1 MVVFNVKKRKILPDA
16 PLLYGNEVVISNDD
30 SVIRD
35 KDEKLGRAKTQTLNC
50 KLDQAQLNEELTQK
64 ITIKAK
70 YTICRKILTRRTKLR
85 GQ

>member
-1 MVVFNVKKRKILPDA
+1 MRMKQTRYLQ
-16 PLLYGNEVVISNDD
+16 DD
-30 SVIRD
+30 SEIRT
-35 KDEKLGRAKTQTLNC
+35 KKLGRAKTQTLNG
-50 KLDQAQLNEELTQK
+50 KPDQAQLNEELTRK

>member
-1 MVVFNVKKRKILPDA
+1 MFNVKKRKILPDA

-35 KDEKLGRAKTQTLNC
+35 EDEKLGRAKTQTLNC
-50 KLDQAQLNEELTQK
+50 KLDQAQLNEELQLKK